1 MMEKADYPKILFMIE
16 NYARIINSLFTQ
28 YKPHDDRFDM
38 EQRKDALFSCFF
50 ILKNIMIMLSPFAPK
65 TMDKLRKSLNLEESI
80 FSIEELGKPIQEGHP
95 IGEKV
100 DYFPTPKEEEEA

>member
-28 YKPHDDRFDM
+28 FKPHDDRFDM
-38 EQRKDALFSCFF
+38 DQRKDALFSSFF

-65 TMDKLRKSLNLEESI
+65 TMDKLRKSLNLDESVM
-80 FSIEELGKPIQEGHP
+80 SIEELGKPMPEDHS

-100 DYFPTPKEEEEA
+100 DYFPAPKEEEA

>member
-28 YKPHDDRFDM
+28 YKPHDDRFDV

-65 TMDKLRKSLNLEESI
+65 TMNKLRGSLNLDESVL
-80 FSIEELGKPIQEGHP
+80 SISELGKPMPQGHP

-100 DYFPTPKEEEEA
+100 DYFPASKDEEA